1 MPQLFGSYSPIYTK
15 NIIDSLLKTRT
26 EEYEHYK
33 AIHNDTHT
41 NLETCTEIRLF
52 LPEYKKELEN
62 KELIMNCAYINVD
75 DCGYNFWEFL
85 NIKENKLIVFV
96 VPYKESK
103 KTPYLGNYYYLDNS
117 HIKMLIAFKNKYYNN
132 NNNCFIML
140 SRSLSNNTLHFHI
153 IKKDEYKVKWRSSE
167 LGLSMLRSININ
179 KIINNLNTFSLYYKN
194 IDYLI
199 IGV

>member
-1 MPQLFGSYSPIYTK
+1 ML
-15 NIIDSLLKTRT
+15 N
-26 EEYEHYK
+26 
-33 AIHNDTHT
+33 
-41 NLETCTEIRLF
+41 
-52 LPEYKKELEN
+52 
-62 KELIMNCAYINVD
+62 INVD

-103 KTPYLGNYYYLDNS
+103 NTPYLGNYYYLDNS

-140 SRSLSNNTLHFHI
+140 SRSLANNTLHFHI